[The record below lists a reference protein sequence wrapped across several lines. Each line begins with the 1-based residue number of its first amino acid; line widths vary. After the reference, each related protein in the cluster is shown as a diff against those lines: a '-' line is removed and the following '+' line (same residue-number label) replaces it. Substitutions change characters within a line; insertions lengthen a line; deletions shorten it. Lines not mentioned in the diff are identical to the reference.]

1 MIEKPTWQP
10 PGDVPMGE
18 EDELRWTV
26 HPLLEE
32 SASRSVLLIAIIL
45 GISAGVTIS
54 FESGVYGFLSFAFMT
69 GSLSRYFLPTRYALD
84 EAGVCIVHA
93 GVRRR
98 IPWRRVRRVNVSR
111 DGILLSPTEGPSRLD
126 SFRGCHLR
134 FRGNGDEVTRFV
146 RAHVS

>member
-1 MIEKPTWQP
+1 
-10 PGDVPMGE
+10 MGE

-32 SASRSVLLIAIIL
+32 PAAKSVLLIAIIL
-45 GISAGVTIS
+45 GITAGVTIS
-54 FESGVYGFLSFAFMT
+54 FESGPFGFLSFAFLS

-98 IPWRRVRRVNVSR
+98 IPWQRVRRVNVSR
-111 DGILLSPTEGPSRLD
+111 DGILLSPTERPSRTD
-126 SFRGCHLR
+126 SFRGCFLR
-134 FRGNGDEVTRFV
+134 FRGNGDEVTHFV
-146 RAHVS
+146 RVHVS